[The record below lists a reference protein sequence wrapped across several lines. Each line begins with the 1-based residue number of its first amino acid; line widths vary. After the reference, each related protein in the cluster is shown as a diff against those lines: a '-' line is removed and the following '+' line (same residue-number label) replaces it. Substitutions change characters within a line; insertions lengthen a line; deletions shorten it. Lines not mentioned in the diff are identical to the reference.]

1 MAAASGAAGGG
12 GGGGRAI
19 TYLPPGLAP
28 RQVAEA
34 FLRAAELGDLDT
46 WLATLSRGGFGGPG
60 AAAAGGP
67 IAAHGWARTRKRLE
81 DFGARHDF
89 EREEAGGGGGGGGD
103 DARAV
108 HFRATFGAVPGYAQ
122 GEPLRPT
129 ALQGGGRAVV
139 ELVREYGEWRVAGV
153 AHPELAAAAP

>member
-1 MAAASGAAGGG
+1 MEGE
-12 GGGGRAI
+12 GRAI

-46 WLATLSRGGFGGPG
+46 WLATLSTGGFGGRGAG
-60 AAAAGGP
+60 AAGGGP
-67 IAAHGWARTRKRLE
+67 IAAHGWAQTRKLLE
-81 DFGARHDF
+81 DYGARHAF
-89 EREEAGGGGGGGGD
+89 EREEGGAGGGE

-108 HFRATFGAVPGYAQ
+108 HFRATFGAVPGYAE
-122 GEPLRPT
+122 GEPLKPT

-153 AHPELAAAAP
+153 SHPHALAPGEVAA